1 MSVADQIISRY
12 NRVFKREREILER
25 TRVEILAVCLL
36 TFIGLTSTLLI
47 LYLFQERNFLLIR
60 MGVLLALFLMGLAL
74 LLFRRPW
81 SLAGHFFII
90 CITLMIWSGIL
101 LFRQSLNVATVEL
114 VLLVL
119 SGGYYI
125 LGSKWGTI
133 YSLVNIIVVISYI
146 ILDNYIGISLPTQ
159 QLSINRHAG
168 MIGLVCNFLLLL
180 YIHYAFFRAFK
191 KSQLKEIELRNHLQ
205 KALAAER
212 EQAAA
217 KTNFLS
223 TMSHEL
229 RTPLNAVIGMT
240 HILHMEG
247 PRPDQLEHLDILQF
261 AADNLMVTVNDILD
275 FNKIDSGAVVLD
287 SRPFQLAELLN
298 NVCGS
303 FRARAT
309 EKGINFSCNIDTEIN
324 GQTMLGDP
332 DRLTSILFNLI
343 GNAVKFTNDGHV
355 RVEARLL
362 SKTETTASLRLRVED
377 TGIGIPLDRQD
388 RIFQP
393 FTQVMSRTNRQY
405 HGTGLGLTI
414 AYRLLQLHNSR
425 LELNST
431 EGIGTT
437 FSCELTYPLA
447 EPAVKEP
454 PAKKPVA
461 GLMLRLRILVVEDEP
476 INILVITK
484 VLSKW
489 GIVPEVA
496 VNGREAVD
504 MVMKQ
509 DFDVVLMDINMPVM
523 DGLEASR
530 MIKTLPDRKKAATP
544 IIAVTAS
551 IGTAVEQIND
561 FPYIDD
567 CLLKPF
573 NPSDLLE
580 KLQKLETGRE

>member
-1 MSVADQIISRY
+1 
-12 NRVFKREREILER
+12 
-25 TRVEILAVCLL
+25 
-36 TFIGLTSTLLI
+36 
-47 LYLFQERNFLLIR
+47 
-60 MGVLLALFLMGLAL
+60 
-74 LLFRRPW
+74 
-81 SLAGHFFII
+81 
-90 CITLMIWSGIL
+90 
-101 LFRQSLNVATVEL
+101 
-114 VLLVL
+114 
-119 SGGYYI
+119 
-125 LGSKWGTI
+125 
-133 YSLVNIIVVISYI
+133 
-146 ILDNYIGISLPTQ
+146 
-159 QLSINRHAG
+159 
-168 MIGLVCNFLLLL
+168 
-180 YIHYAFFRAFK
+180 
-191 KSQLKEIELRNHLQ
+191 
-205 KALAAER
+205 
-212 EQAAA
+212 
-217 KTNFLS
+217 
-223 TMSHEL
+223 
-229 RTPLNAVIGMT
+229 
-240 HILHMEG
+240 
-247 PRPDQLEHLDILQF
+247 
-261 AADNLMVTVNDILD
+261 
-275 FNKIDSGAVVLD
+275 
-287 SRPFQLAELLN
+287 
-298 NVCGS
+298 
-303 FRARAT
+303 
-309 EKGINFSCNIDTEIN
+309 
-324 GQTMLGDP
+324 
-332 DRLTSILFNLI
+332 
-343 GNAVKFTNDGHV
+343 
-355 RVEARLL
+355 
-362 SKTETTASLRLRVED
+362 
-377 TGIGIPLDRQD
+377 
-388 RIFQP
+388 
-393 FTQVMSRTNRQY
+393 MSRTNRQY

-454 PAKKPVA
+454 AAKKPAA